1 LPSDELQ
8 RKLLLLARRLAGKMS
23 ILEINIAVFPTFL
36 YSQQRDLIVWKY
48 LQLNNSTCSSIFGTT
63 CMLDNIS
70 RFRRLGGQEEKD
82 IPSEDW
88 FSLVDAGKERSF
100 RPTLTW

>member
-1 LPSDELQ
+1 
-8 RKLLLLARRLAGKMS
+8 
-23 ILEINIAVFPTFL
+23 
-36 YSQQRDLIVWKY
+36 
-48 LQLNNSTCSSIFGTT
+48 
-63 CMLDNIS
+63 MLDNIS

-82 IPSEDW
+82 RPSEDW